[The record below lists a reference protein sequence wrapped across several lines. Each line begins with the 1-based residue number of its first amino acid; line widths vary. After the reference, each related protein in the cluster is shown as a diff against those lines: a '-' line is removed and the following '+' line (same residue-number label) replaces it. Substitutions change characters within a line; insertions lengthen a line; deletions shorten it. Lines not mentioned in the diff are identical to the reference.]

1 MIPLL
6 LACAEEPVPAA
17 EACSLDDSVEVVVV
31 RTIKIHVASDEGVS
45 DGFDLDGES
54 STGTGSSGCGIADYV
69 SPTGKPGI
77 DNAFSLLVPTM
88 ETTEAKI
95 ATIEGLIQ
103 SAIDSGE
110 LLIAFELG
118 GLESWENDSCVSLR
132 AGQAYGDAM
141 LGTDGLL
148 LDGQTFDHD
157 TGAPPADAEDG
168 AVVDGVFEAWGVSI
182 DIPAQILNAYLTLP
196 LRNGAIRIERD
207 GDDLYRG
214 VIGAG
219 IRISYLQEVTL
230 TENVDPVVAEL
241 LGTVLDYN
249 ADLSDP
255 DDGACGAISMTL
267 SFEGVGAYWYAD

>member
-1 MIPLL
+1 MTLLL
-6 LACAEEPVPAA
+6 LACAEEPVPQP
-17 EACSLDDSVEVVVV
+17 EVCSLSDSVELVVV
-31 RTIKIHVASDEGVS
+31 RSIKIHVATDEGVS
-45 DGFDLDGES
+45 DGFDLDREV
-54 STGTGSSGCGIADYV
+54 STGSGTSGCAIPDYV
-69 SPTGKPGI
+69 SPSGQPGI
-77 DNAFSLLVPTM
+77 DNAFSRLVPTM

-118 GLESWENDSCVSLR
+118 GLESWENDDCVSLR
-132 AGQAYGDAM
+132 AGQATGQAM

-157 TGAPPADAEDG
+157 TGAPTAEADDG

-196 LRNGAIRIERD
+196 LRHGAVRMTRS
-207 GDDLYRG
+207 GDDLYTG

-219 IRISYLQEVTL
+219 VRIGYLQDVTL

-249 ADLSDP
+249 ADLDDP

-267 SFEGVGAYWYAD
+267 SFEAVGAYWYAD